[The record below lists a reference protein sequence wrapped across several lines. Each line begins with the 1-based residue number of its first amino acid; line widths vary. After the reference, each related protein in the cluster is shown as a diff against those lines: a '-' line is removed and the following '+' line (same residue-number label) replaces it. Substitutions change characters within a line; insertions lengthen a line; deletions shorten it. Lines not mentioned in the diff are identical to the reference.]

1 MSTIGEKHEMFM
13 LQVHAA
19 KLPEPEFEYV
29 LALSMRK
36 PAGEVLF
43 DFAWPDQKIA
53 VQMDRDSQRIY
64 EQALRYV
71 AQEQG
76 WRVWYVSGEMVLCGA
91 AIATFIAGF
100 ADEIASRARPSGS

>member
-1 MSTIGEKHEMFM
+1 MSTISEKHQMFM
-13 LQVHAA
+13 SQVHAA

-36 PAGEVLF
+36 PAGEVRF

-53 VQMDRDSQRIY
+53 VQLDRDSQRIY
-64 EQALRYV
+64 EQAVRYV

-91 AIATFIAGF
+91 AITAVLAGL
-100 ADEIASRARPSGS
+100 ANEIASRDRQSTS